1 MNQGD
6 GKRPFANRGRDSLD
20 RLGADIP
27 GHEDTRDAGF
37 KQVWL
42 SLQIPRCRPL
52 ATAGQAEPVTTKPL
66 ASRTNDG
73 GSQSVSGAAPMNK
86 EVPRPTTPG
95 PRHQQK

>member
-1 MNQGD
+1 
-6 GKRPFANRGRDSLD
+6 
-20 RLGADIP
+20 
-27 GHEDTRDAGF
+27 
-37 KQVWL
+37 
-42 SLQIPRCRPL
+42 
-52 ATAGQAEPVTTKPL
+52 VTTKPL